1 MSRQT
6 QGVAWP
12 QAQRMGRRLVHGAA
26 RRSRGGHGMALIAVL
41 WLVAALSIMVAS
53 LSAGIRQEAKTTSAK
68 RELVTAQ
75 ATGDA
80 AVQLVLQKLRAAN
93 RAPDRWARVSLSYEG
108 LELAVE
114 VTPLNG
120 LIDLN
125 RADPP
130 LLSRLLA
137 VAGGLSADSAQ
148 TLAQLIVDKRQAR
161 DSQGGIMRFEAEED
175 LLKVPGVSY
184 DLYARLAPLVTLEG
198 RGSSRVN
205 ANAAPL
211 PVLVVLAN
219 GDQRMA
225 ETIHAKRLAGD
236 VGIDTSG
243 LDAALTDNSSS
254 TRVRV
259 TALVPIDS
267 GKVVHVSRSVD
278 LMAAAAD
285 GTPWSTYRVSTS
297 IQAAASE
304 N

>member
-1 MSRQT
+1 MANCGNDAVRSQPGCAVRQISPVYT
-6 QGVAWP
+6 
-12 QAQRMGRRLVHGAA
+12 
-26 RRSRGGHGMALIAVL
+26 HGMALIAVL
-41 WLVAALSIMVAS
+41 WLVAALSIMVGG
-53 LSAGIRQEAKTTSAK
+53 LSTSIRQESRTISAK
-68 RELVTAQ
+68 REMVLAQ

-80 AVQLVLQKLRAAN
+80 ALQLALQRLRSAD
-93 RAPDRWARVSLSYEG
+93 RAPDRWMQAKLVYEG
-108 LELAVE
+108 QELAVQ

-125 RADPP
+125 RADLQ

-137 VAGGLSADSAQ
+137 VAGGLPADGAQ
-148 TLAQLIVDKRQAR
+148 AMAQAIVDKRQAI
-161 DSQGGIMRFEAEED
+161 DGQGRLMRFEAEED
-175 LLKVPGVSY
+175 LLKVPGVTY

-211 PVLVVLAN
+211 PVLLVLAN
-219 GDQRMA
+219 GDQRIA

-243 LDAALTDNSSS
+243 LDAGLTDNSSS

-267 GKVVHVSRSVD
+267 GKVVHVSRTVD
-278 LMAAAAD
+278 LMTAAAD
-285 GTPWSTYRVSTS
+285 GTPWTTYRVSTS

>member
-1 MSRQT
+1 MNHLILVSEENAGRCAPRALF
-6 QGVAWP
+6 VSNVCS
-12 QAQRMGRRLVHGAA
+12 AQER
-26 RRSRGGHGMALIAVL
+26 GMALIAVL
-41 WLVAALSIMVAS
+41 WLVAALSIMVGGI
-53 LSAGIRQEAKTTSAK
+53 SAGVRQETRTTYAK

-75 ATGDA
+75 AQGDA
-80 AVQLVLQKLRAAN
+80 GVHLALQQLRAVD
-93 RAPDRWARVSLSYEG
+93 RAPDRWMQANVVYDG
-108 LELAVE
+108 QELLVQ
-114 VTPLNG
+114 VTPLSG

-125 RADPP
+125 RAELP
-130 LLSRLLA
+130 LLQRLLT
-137 VAGGLSADSAQ
+137 VAGGMSPDRAQ
-148 TLAQLIVDKRQAR
+148 ALAQLIVEKRETR
-161 DSQGGIMRFEAEED
+161 DSQGGAMRFETEED
-175 LLKVPGVSY
+175 LLKVHGVGY

-205 ANAAPL
+205 ANAAPF

-219 GDQRMA
+219 GNHRVA
-225 ETIHAKRLAGD
+225 EMIHAKRLAGD
-236 VGIDTSG
+236 VGIDISG
-243 LDAALTDNSSS
+243 LDPALTDNSSS

-278 LMAAAAD
+278 LMAAAPD

>member
-1 MSRQT
+1 MAISKNDAVGAKLGCAVRQ
-6 QGVAWP
+6 
-12 QAQRMGRRLVHGAA
+12 
-26 RRSRGGHGMALIAVL
+26 RSPAYMHGMALIAVL
-41 WLVAALSIMVAS
+41 WLVAALSIMVGG
-53 LSAGIRQEAKTTSAK
+53 LSTSIRQESRTISAK

-75 ATGDA
+75 AIGDA
-80 AVQLVLQKLRAAN
+80 VVQLALQKLRAAD
-93 RAPDRWARVSLSYEG
+93 RAPDRWMQAKLAFEG
-108 LELAVE
+108 QELAVQ

-125 RADPP
+125 RAEAP
-130 LLSRLLA
+130 LLSRLFA
-137 VAGGLSADSAQ
+137 VAGGLPPDGAQ
-148 TLAQLIVDKRQAR
+148 ALAQAIVDKRQAR
-161 DSQGGIMRFEAEED
+161 DSQGGLMRFEAEED
-175 LLKVPGVSY
+175 LLQVSGVSY

-219 GDQRMA
+219 GDQRVA
-225 ETIHAKRLAGD
+225 EAIHAKRLVGD

-243 LDAALTDNSSS
+243 LDPSLTDNSSS

-278 LMAAAAD
+278 LMTAAAD